1 MSFFDFLK
9 GKEEKE
15 VNYVPGMVE
24 DIGETLKFKKD
35 VTMPAYRDYM
45 KDVERT
51 YDQNLPGMTKAAQGG
66 AGYAGQVGQTLG
78 ETGESAARVGVSG
91 LSQFFDPKY
100 GQEQFTAAM
109 SPIQA
114 QYMQNMA
121 NQGATF
127 GGAGQLGSSRQALAG
142 AQAAGAN
149 QAAQMQAAAGV
160 MRDLNNQRLQAGQT
174 LGQLG
179 GNYLQGGLGAKQ
191 AQLGFAERPVDYIAQ
206 KGKAMGQVPRELY
219 TPQYPGQQ
227 GITES
232 KTPGLKDIIGP
243 IFSDRRVKENIKHQ
257 GQIEGVDVYTY
268 NYIWDKEP
276 KFGVMA
282 QDLLDSAYAS
292 AVTTHESG
300 YYQVDYAQL
309 PTAIQQQ
316 AMA

>member
-1 MSFFDFLK
+1 MSRLLK
-9 GKEEKE
+9 GSKETD

-35 VTMPAYRDYM
+35 VMMPTYKDYI
-45 KDVERT
+45 KDVNRT
-51 YDQNLPGMTKAAQGG
+51 YDESIPGMTRAAQEG

-100 GQEQFTAAM
+100 GMEQYAAAM
-109 SPIQA
+109 APIQG

-121 NQGATF
+121 NQGAQF

-160 MRDLNNQRLQAGQT
+160 MRDINNQRLQAGSQ
-174 LGQLG
+174 LGQIG
-179 GNYLQGGLGAKQ
+179 GNYLERGLGSKQ
-191 AQLGFAERPVDYIAQ
+191 AQLGFAERPTDWVGQ
-206 KGKAMGQVPRELY
+206 RGKNLALTPSQIY

-227 GITES
+227 STETTE
-232 KTPGLKDIIGP
+232 KPGLKGIIGS
-243 IFSDRRVKENIKHQ
+243 IFSDRRAKENIQHQ
-257 GQIEGVDVYTY
+257 GQIEGIDVYTY
-268 NYIWDKEP
+268 NYIWDKQP

-282 QDLLDSAYAS
+282 QDLLDSAYAP
-292 AVTTHESG
+292 AVTVHESG
-300 YYQVDYAQL
+300 YYQVDYSQL
-309 PTAIQQQ
+309 PQAIQQRV
-316 AMA
+316 MA